1 MKLFASN
8 ITNNIAL
15 VAQDVTLQAAVMLC
29 LVNEPTKKRYW
40 CQVERLVGLTDWDV
54 FPFTIVAA
62 GADPLQSQ
70 IALRKD
76 QKGEYTLQIWTGA
89 VYSENPNV
97 LTLIHTERSQFT
109 D

>member
-1 MKLFASN
+1 MKIFAPN

-15 VAQDVTLQAAVMLC
+15 VAQDVTLQASVVLC

-40 CQVERLVGLTDWDV
+40 CEVYRDLGLTDWAV
-54 FPFTIVAA
+54 FPFTVVPA
-62 GADPLQSQ
+62 GADPQQSQ

-76 QKGEYTLQIWTGA
+76 QKGDYTLEIYTA
-89 VYSENPNV
+89 ATYSENPNV
-97 LTLIHTERSQFT
+97 LTLIHTERAKFT